1 MRRLFDHIREKL
13 SVRYE
18 PSECESISFL
28 IFEHIL
34 GYSRLQVH
42 LKKDETIPDA
52 KVTEIEEILNRLAGG
67 EPIQYILGKA
77 DFYGLTF
84 TVNPHVLIPR
94 QETEELVD
102 WIINDNKLPALRILD
117 IGTGSGCIPVALAK
131 NIPDAE
137 VFAYDISREALAV
150 ANQNAAHNHVDIRT
164 QMVDILHWEAASVD
178 KTFDIIVSNPPYV
191 KDEEKSLML
200 EHVLSHEPHLALFVS
215 NDDPLIFYRR
225 IAEFAQQHLSPE
237 GTLYFEINE
246 ALGHETVSLLQENG
260 FNNVTLRK
268 DINGKDRMI
277 CATR

>member
-1 MRRLFDHIREKL
+1 MKRLFDHIREKL
-13 SVRYE
+13 SPLYDAAE
-18 PSECESISFL
+18 SESIAFL
-28 IFEHIL
+28 IFEHVL

-52 KVTEIEEILNRLAGG
+52 KVTEIEEILNRLVNG

-102 WIINDNKLPALRILD
+102 WIIKDNKLPTPKILD
-117 IGTGSGCIPVALAK
+117 IGTGSGCIPGSLAK
-131 NIPDAE
+131 NIPEAE
-137 VFAYDISREALAV
+137 VFAFDISEEALVV
-150 ANQNAAHNHVDIRT
+150 ANQNATDNHVGVRT
-164 QMVDILHWEAASVD
+164 QVVDILHWEAASVD

-191 KDEEKSLML
+191 KEEEKNLML
-200 EHVLSHEPHLALFVS
+200 EHVLKHEPHLALFVS

-225 IAEFAQQHLSPE
+225 IAEFAQRYLSPE
-237 GTLYFEINE
+237 GKLYFEINE
-246 ALGHETVSLLQENG
+246 ALGNETASLLKEKG
-260 FNNVTLRK
+260 FPNVTLRK

>member
-28 IFEHIL
+28 IFEHVL

-52 KVTEIEEILNRLAGG
+52 KVTEIEEILNRLADG

-77 DFYGLTF
+77 EFYGLTF

-117 IGTGSGCIPVALAK
+117 IGTGSGCIPVALTK
-131 NIPDAE
+131 NIPDTE
-137 VFAYDISREALAV
+137 VFAYDISAEALAV
-150 ANQNAAHNHVDIRT
+150 ANQNAVHNDVDIRT
-164 QMVDILHWEAASVD
+164 QKVDILHWEAASVD

-237 GTLYFEINE
+237 GKLYFEINE
-246 ALGHETVSLLQENG
+246 ALGNETASVLKEKG
-260 FNNVTLRK
+260 FPKVTLKK

>member
-52 KVTEIEEILNRLAGG
+52 KVTEIEEILNRLVEG
-67 EPIQYILGKA
+67 EPIQHILGKA
-77 DFYGLTF
+77 DFYGLRF
-84 TVNPHVLIPR
+84 NVNPHVLIPR

-102 WIINDNKLPALRILD
+102 WIINENKLAAPEILD
-117 IGTGSGCIPVALAK
+117 IGTGSGCIPVSLAK

-137 VFAYDISREALAV
+137 VSAYDISAEAISI
-150 ANQNAAHNHVDIRT
+150 ANQNAKNNAVSIRT
-164 QMVDILHWEAASVD
+164 RQVDILQWEAVSID

-191 KDEEKSLML
+191 KEEEKKLMQ
-200 EHVLSHEPHLALFVS
+200 EHVVSHEPHLALFVS

>member
-13 SVRYE
+13 SGRYE
-18 PSECESISFL
+18 PAEYESISFL
-28 IFEHIL
+28 IFEHVL
-34 GYSRLQVH
+34 GYSRIQVH

-52 KVTEIEEILNRLAGG
+52 KLTEIEEILNRLADG

-102 WIINDNKLPALRILD
+102 WIINDNKLPEPTILD
-117 IGTGSGCIPVALAK
+117 IGTGSGCIPVALDK

-137 VFAYDISREALAV
+137 VFAYDISAEALTV
-150 ANQNAAHNHVDIRT
+150 ANQNAVDNHVNIRT
-164 QMVDILHWEAASVD
+164 QKVDILHWEAASVD

-215 NDDPLIFYRR
+215 DNDPLIFYSR
-225 IAEFAQQHLSPE
+225 IAEFAQQHLSQE
-237 GTLYFEINE
+237 GKLYFEINE
-246 ALGHETVSLLQENG
+246 ALGKQTASLLREKE
-260 FNNVTLRK
+260 FPNVTIKK

>member
-52 KVTEIEEILNRLAGG
+52 KVTEIEEILNRLVEG
-67 EPIQYILGKA
+67 EPIQHILGKA
-77 DFYGLTF
+77 DFFGLTF
-84 TVNPHVLIPR
+84 YVNPHVLIPR

-102 WIINDNKLPALRILD
+102 WIINENKLAAPEILD
-117 IGTGSGCIPVALAK
+117 IGTGSGCIPVSLAK

-137 VFAYDISREALAV
+137 VSAYDISAEAISI
-150 ANQNAAHNHVDIRT
+150 ANQNAKNNAVSIRT
-164 QMVDILHWEAASVD
+164 RQVDILQWEAVSID

-191 KDEEKSLML
+191 KEEEKKLMQ
-200 EHVLSHEPHLALFVS
+200 EHVVSHEPHLALFVS

>member
-1 MRRLFDHIREKL
+1 MKRLIDDIREKL
-13 SVRYE
+13 SSRYE
-18 PSECESISFL
+18 PAESESISFL
-28 IFEHIL
+28 IFEHVL

-52 KVTEIEEILNRLAGG
+52 KVTEIEEILNRLVDG

-77 DFYGLTF
+77 DFYSLTF
-84 TVNPHVLIPR
+84 FVNPQVLIPR

-102 WIINDNKLPALRILD
+102 WIIKDNKLPTPKILD
-117 IGTGSGCIPVALAK
+117 IGTGSGCIPVSLAK
-131 NIPDAE
+131 NITGAQ
-137 VFAYDISREALAV
+137 VFAYDISAEALKV
-150 ANQNAAHNHVDIRT
+150 ANQNAMSNHVDVRT
-164 QMVDILHWEAASVD
+164 QKVDILQWKAASVD

-200 EHVLSHEPHLALFVS
+200 DHVVSHEPHLALFVS
-215 NDDPLIFYRR
+215 NDDSLIFYRR

-237 GTLYFEINE
+237 GKLYFEINE
-246 ALGHETVSLLQENG
+246 ALGKQTASLLREKG
-260 FNNVTLRK
+260 FPNLTLRK

>member
-52 KVTEIEEILNRLAGG
+52 KVTEIEEILNRLIEG
-67 EPIQYILGKA
+67 EPIQHILGKA

-84 TVNPHVLIPR
+84 YVNPHVLIPR

-102 WIINDNKLPALRILD
+102 WIINENKLAAPEILD
-117 IGTGSGCIPVALAK
+117 IGTGSGCIPVSLAK

-137 VFAYDISREALAV
+137 VSAYDISAEAISI
-150 ANQNAAHNHVDIRT
+150 ANQNAKNNAVSIRT
-164 QMVDILHWEAASVD
+164 RQVDILQWEAVSID

-191 KDEEKSLML
+191 KEEEKKLMQ
-200 EHVLSHEPHLALFVS
+200 EHVVSHEPHLALFVS

-246 ALGHETVSLLQENG
+246 ALGNETASMLKGKG
-260 FNNVTLRK
+260 FPKVTIKK

>member
-28 IFEHIL
+28 IFEHVL

-137 VFAYDISREALAV
+137 VFAYDISAEALAV
-150 ANQNAAHNHVDIRT
+150 ANQNAVHNDVDIRT
-164 QMVDILHWEAASVD
+164 QKVDILHWEAASVD

-191 KDEEKSLML
+191 NDEEKSLML

-215 NDDPLIFYRR
+215 NNDPLIFYRR